1 MVLSDMKTVEK
12 VRTEVKG
19 LLEMCIG
26 KGERRRGIRKGPRG
40 ANILKAHYIHVW
52 KCHDEAYHSVQFIC

>member
-1 MVLSDMKTVEK
+1 MVRSDMKTVEK
-12 VRTEVKG
+12 IRTESKRI
-19 LLEMCIG
+19 IG
-26 KGERRRGIRKGPRG
+26 KVYWKRGEKGDKEGPRG